1 MEVKRFYNGNEM
13 PQIGL
18 GTFRVENDENCMK
31 SVKHAIEQGYRSIDT
46 AKVYGNEEQ
55 VGAGI
60 RAGLESTGLNR
71 EDLFITSKLYFEDFG
86 RNNVANAY
94 HASLSRLGLSYLDL
108 YLVHWPGTNEAIM
121 IDTWKGMEDLYKN
134 NEVRN
139 IGVSNFEPEHLEA
152 LLAQVSIK
160 PVINQVEF
168 HPYLT
173 QHKLKLY
180 LEAQHIV
187 MESWS
192 PLMNAQIL
200 EDETIIEI
208 AKEVGKSAAQ
218 VVIRWNIQHGVVTIP
233 KSVTPERITENIN
246 IFDFKL
252 TDEQMMRIDAL
263 NQDRRI
269 GPDPKTFEG

>member
-1 MEVKRFYNGNEM
+1 
-13 PQIGL
+13 
-18 GTFRVENDENCMK
+18 
-31 SVKHAIEQGYRSIDT
+31 
-46 AKVYGNEEQ
+46 
-55 VGAGI
+55 
-60 RAGLESTGLNR
+60 
-71 EDLFITSKLYFEDFG
+71 
-86 RNNVANAY
+86 
-94 HASLSRLGLSYLDL
+94 
-108 YLVHWPGTNEAIM
+108 
-121 IDTWKGMEDLYKN
+121 
-134 NEVRN
+134 
-139 IGVSNFEPEHLEA
+139 
-152 LLAQVSIK
+152 
-160 PVINQVEF
+160 
-168 HPYLT
+168 
-173 QHKLKLY
+173 
-180 LEAQHIV
+180 

-246 IFDFKL
+246 IFDFNL

>member
-1 MEVKRFYNGNEM
+1 M
-13 PQIGL
+13 
-18 GTFRVENDENCMK
+18 
-31 SVKHAIEQGYRSIDT
+31 
-46 AKVYGNEEQ
+46 
-55 VGAGI
+55 
-60 RAGLESTGLNR
+60 
-71 EDLFITSKLYFEDFG
+71 
-86 RNNVANAY
+86 
-94 HASLSRLGLSYLDL
+94 
-108 YLVHWPGTNEAIM
+108 
-121 IDTWKGMEDLYKN
+121 
-134 NEVRN
+134 
-139 IGVSNFEPEHLEA
+139 
-152 LLAQVSIK
+152 
-160 PVINQVEF
+160 
-168 HPYLT
+168 
-173 QHKLKLY
+173 
-180 LEAQHIV
+180 

-246 IFDFKL
+246 IFDFNL